1 MERLQGKDRYII
13 KDKALGVV
21 LKELVSEENR
31 LKDADYSEAEIIRL
45 ILDKI
50 NRLKSY
56 FADVF
61 IDKKCEHDYDFFR
74 VLSDIFALHDQLV
87 RNMRTKH
94 KNIRII
100 VIEDSLL

>member
-45 ILDKI
+45 ILNKI
-50 NRLKSY
+50 NRLK
-56 FADVF
+56 
-61 IDKKCEHDYDFFR
+61 
-74 VLSDIFALHDQLV
+74 
-87 RNMRTKH
+87 
-94 KNIRII
+94 
-100 VIEDSLL
+100 

>member
-61 IDKKCEHDYDFFR
+61 IDKKCDDYDFFR
-74 VLSDIFALHDQLV
+74 ELGDVFALHDQLV